1 MERHSW
7 DQYSDSYGTFG
18 EVSETRILL
27 EFHTFLLLL
36 YIATWLR
43 HNMKATLFI
52 ALKAGSR
59 RPEARPKCLC
69 GGMCNTVRK
78 GTKNF

>member
-18 EVSETRILL
+18 EVSETPILL

-36 YIATWLR
+36 YLAMWLR
-43 HNMKATLFI
+43 HIHNMRATLFI

-69 GGMCNTVRK
+69 SL
-78 GTKNF
+78 

>member
-7 DQYSDSYGTFG
+7 EQYSDSYGTFG

-27 EFHTFLLLL
+27 EFHTFLLLFYL
-36 YIATWLR
+36 
-43 HNMKATLFI
+43 ATLFI

-59 RPEARPKCLC
+59 RPEARPKCL
-69 GGMCNTVRK
+69 
-78 GTKNF
+78 

>member
-7 DQYSDSYGTFG
+7 DQYSDSYGTFR
-18 EVSETRILL
+18 EVSETRILV

-36 YIATWLR
+36 YLATWLR

-52 ALKAGSR
+52 ALKQSFYIIELYKRGVPHFVA
-59 RPEARPKCLC
+59 
-69 GGMCNTVRK
+69 
-78 GTKNF
+78 

>member
-18 EVSETRILL
+18 EVSETPIVL

-36 YIATWLR
+36 YLATWLR
-43 HNMKATLFI
+43 HNMRATLFI
-52 ALKAGSR
+52 AL
-59 RPEARPKCLC
+59 
-69 GGMCNTVRK
+69 
-78 GTKNF
+78 

>member
-18 EVSETRILL
+18 EVSETQILS

-36 YIATWLR
+36 YLATWLR
-43 HNMKATLFI
+43 HNMRATLFI
-52 ALKAGSR
+52 ALKGR
-59 RPEARPKCLC
+59 RPDPSACVEDK
-69 GGMCNTVRK
+69 
-78 GTKNF
+78 